1 MKKRF
6 YVLIAFGVLLCYSG
20 LIEPHWIA
28 QTTHDL
34 TIDGLGIKE
43 LTIVQIADIHTNKF
57 GRRERET
64 IRRIEEIE
72 PDYILLT
79 GDLFNSGAVLSS
91 GLTFLEKLRAKH
103 GIYFVPGNADGKI
116 LSAMR
121 WERIARDTLNCGILM
136 NESVDCGPFV
146 LVGIDDPVS
155 GRENTADAFEG
166 ITGTKPVFVMSH
178 FHPDRLLR
186 ELEHLGVD
194 IVFSGHTH
202 GGQLGIGVLVG
213 LFPYAN
219 RSKYMGGLYKL
230 NHTYLSV
237 TRGIGAGI
245 FPFRFLCR
253 PEIVVFHLRG
263 G

>member
-6 YVLIAFGVLLCYSG
+6 YILIAFGLLLCYSG
-20 LIEPHWIA
+20 LIEPYWIS

-34 TIDGLGIKE
+34 TIDGLGLKE
-43 LTIVQIADIHTNKF
+43 LTIVQIADIHTHKF
-57 GRRERET
+57 GWRERET
-64 IRRIEEIE
+64 IRRIEEID
-72 PDYILLT
+72 PDFRY
-79 GDLFNSGAVLSS
+79 
-91 GLTFLEKLRAKH
+91 
-103 GIYFVPGNADGKI
+103 GIYLAPGNADGKI
-116 LSAMR
+116 LSAIR
-121 WERIARDTLNCGILM
+121 WGRIERDTLNCGILM

-155 GRENTADAFEG
+155 GRENTADAFAG
-166 ITGTKPVFVMSH
+166 VTHTKPVFVMTH

-186 ELEHLGVD
+186 ELEHLGAD
-194 IVFSGHTH
+194 MVFSGHTH
-202 GGQLGIGVLVG
+202 GGHIGIATVVG
-213 LFPYAN
+213 LVPYAN

-237 TRGIGAGI
+237 TRGIGTGI

>member
-1 MKKRF
+1 MKKR
-6 YVLIAFGVLLCYSG
+6 YYLLIALGILLCYSG
-20 LIEPHWIA
+20 LLEPYWIS

-43 LTIVQIADIHTNKF
+43 LTIVHIADIHTMGF

-64 IRRIEEIE
+64 IRRIEEID
-72 PDYILLT
+72 PDYIFIT
-79 GDLFNSGAVLSS
+79 GDLFSSRARLSS
-91 GLTFLEKLRAKH
+91 GLTFLAKLRARY
-103 GIYFVPGNADGKI
+103 GIYLVPGNADGKI

-121 WERIARDTLNCGILM
+121 WGRVLRDTLNCGILM

-155 GRENTADAFEG
+155 GRENTAEAFKG
-166 ITGTKPVFVMSH
+166 VTHTKPVFVMSH
-178 FHPDRLLR
+178 FHPDRLLL
-186 ELEHLGVD
+186 EIEHLGAD
-194 IVFSGHTH
+194 MVFSGHTH
-202 GGQLGIGVLVG
+202 GGHIGIAAVVS

-219 RSKYMGGLYKL
+219 RSKYIAGLYRL

-237 TRGIGAGI
+237 TRGVGTGI

-253 PEIVVFHLRG
+253 PEIVVCHLRG